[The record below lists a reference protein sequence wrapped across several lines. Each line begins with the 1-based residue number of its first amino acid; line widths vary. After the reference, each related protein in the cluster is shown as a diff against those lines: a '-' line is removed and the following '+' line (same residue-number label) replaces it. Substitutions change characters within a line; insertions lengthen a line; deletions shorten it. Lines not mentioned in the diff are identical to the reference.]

1 MRTYEAVLI
10 FRPEDEFLASGKEF
24 LKNLFKTTGCKI
36 LKEEEMGNRELA
48 YKIKKNNRGF
58 YLYYEIESAPD
69 SIASMDKSLK
79 LRNEI
84 LKYIFFRKED

>member
-10 FRPEDEFLASGKEF
+10 FRPEDEFLASGKDF
-24 LKNLFKTTGCKI
+24 LKKLFTDAGCKI

-48 YKIKKNNRGF
+48 YEIKKNTRGS
-58 YLYYEIESAPD
+58 YLYYELESDPE
-69 SIASMDKSLK
+69 IINTLHKSLK

-84 LKYIFFRKED
+84 LKYLFFRKD